1 MRSEDSARAA
11 SGRARTAAANKRIF
25 RVTDVRPRPFG
36 PHSSRRAVEMILH
49 EITAAGRPDGWVGVR
64 ARTGFSP
71 GSTQTP
77 RATARELRE
86 RWNEA
91 QEVVQSRGIRTRP
104 ALFDPMRHPG

>member
-11 SGRARTAAANKRIF
+11 NGRPRTAAANKRIF

-49 EITAAGRPDGWVGVR
+49 EIAAAGRPDGWVGVS
-64 ARTGFSP
+64 APTAF
-71 GSTQTP
+71 GSSSMQP
-77 RATARELRE
+77 RRATVREHRDRL
-86 RWNEA
+86 NDA

-104 ALFDPMRHPG
+104 ALL